1 MAGTALLRRLNWL
14 TGSVVKLVREN
25 ARTRTIGL
33 EVPGWRGHRAG
44 QHVDIRLTAEDGYQ
58 AERSY
63 SIASAPGSAPG
74 SIYLELTVELIPGG
88 EVSPYLVEDLREG
101 DKLELRGPVGGD
113 FVWDEPSGGPLLLIA
128 GGSGIVPLGSMLRH
142 HRAVHSRVPVRLLYS
157 MRSPDTLI
165 YGDEIMRFATSDEID
180 VSLTYT
186 RSAPAG
192 WNGYQRRLDGT
203 MLADVSW
210 APGDRPLTFICG
222 PTVFVETAAS
232 LLVTA
237 GHAPERIH
245 TERFGGT
252 GGTG

>member
-25 ARTRTIGL
+25 AQTRTIGL
-33 EVPGWRGHRAG
+33 QVPGWPGHRAG

-63 SIASAPGSAPG
+63 SIASAPGSV
-74 SIYLELTVELIPGG
+74 YLELTVERISDG

-101 DKLELRGPVGGD
+101 DQLELRGPVGGD
-113 FVWDEPSGGPLLLIA
+113 FVWEESLGGPLLLIA

-142 HRAVHSRVPVRLLYS
+142 HRAMHSRVPVRLLYS
-157 MRSPDTLI
+157 MRSPDSFI

-192 WNGYQRRLDGT
+192 WNGYHRRLDDM

-210 APGDRPLTFICG
+210 APADKPLTFICG

-252 GGTG
+252 GGAR